1 MSRFPSANHAVSWAG
16 LAPGKNESAGHNHS
30 AKTVKGNRHLKAM
43 LVQAA
48 HTVAASKTTICV
60 LNSVGSP
67 IDAAKRQAAVA
78 VARSILVIAY
88 HILRDGTEYQELGV
102 DYFDKPNK
110 EQATHRLVKRLEQLG
125 HQVSLYPAP
134 AQGSVF

>member
-1 MSRFPSANHAVSWAG
+1 MKALGTTTLRRLLKATATSRPCWFKLRIRL
-16 LAPGKNESAGHNHS
+16 LAP
-30 AKTVKGNRHLKAM
+30 
-43 LVQAA
+43 
-48 HTVAASKTTICV
+48 KTTICV

-67 IDAAKRQAAVA
+67 IDAAKRQAAVV

-102 DYFDKPNK
+102 DYLDKPNK

-125 HQVSLYPAP
+125 HQVSLDPAP
-134 AQGSVF
+134 A